1 MTQNVLQLWPQILW
15 LAGGALVL
23 LIFGLAIALPPSMQ
37 HLPGSSGHRAEEDHG
52 EHEEIHPD
60 GYIDSFS
67 KEIEE
72 AGGGLPLA
80 VRIALPGVLACWLL
94 YLILYWNPK

>member
-1 MTQNVLQLWPQILW
+1 MTQNVLQLWPEILW

-23 LIFGLAIALPPSMQ
+23 LLFGLVIALPYRPKQ
-37 HLPGSSGHRAEEDHG
+37 LPGLSGHRSENDQG
-52 EHEEIHPD
+52 EHEEIHAD

-72 AGGGLPLA
+72 AGGGPPL
-80 VRIALPGVLACWLL
+80 VVKIALPGVLISWLL